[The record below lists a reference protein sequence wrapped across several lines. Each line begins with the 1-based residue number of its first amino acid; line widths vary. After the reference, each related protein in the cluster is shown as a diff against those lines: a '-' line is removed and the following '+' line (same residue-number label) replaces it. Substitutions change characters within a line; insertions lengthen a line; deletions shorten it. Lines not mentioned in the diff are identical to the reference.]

1 MIKAFTEVVV
11 RPLNAPASTTTKVVT
26 PTPMFAGGSIV
37 TAPPEIVT
45 LEDDT
50 PIVENA
56 VPPALLLLKVMLPVP
71 VVTPTL
77 KVMIILEFRLTLV
90 APILGLNV
98 IGIGG
103 TFIEVAVR
111 TPTVILGL
119 PDKPVALP
127 VSAPTKLDAVMIPEV
142 LMLPVRPIPT
152 PVSPLPLPTKLD
164 AVMIP
169 VVLMLPLV
177 PIPTPVS
184 PEPLPTKLDAVM
196 IPVVLIFPVLPIPTP
211 VNPLP
216 LPLKEV
222 AVMIPTLKFDG
233 GEILV
238 VNPTRLEALDI
249 LLF

>member
-1 MIKAFTEVVV
+1 M
-11 RPLNAPASTTTKVVT
+11 
-26 PTPMFAGGSIV
+26 V

-45 LEDDT
+45 DEEET
-50 PIVENA
+50 PMVENA
-56 VPPALLLLKVMLPVP
+56 VPPALLLLNVILPVP
-71 VVTPTL
+71 IATVPL
-77 KVMIILEFRLTLV
+77 KVMIMLEFRLTPV
-90 APILGLNV
+90 APILGLKV
-98 IGIGG
+98 MGIGG
-103 TFIEVAVR
+103 TSSLVAVR

-127 VSAPTKLDAVMIPEV
+127 VSAPTKLDAVIIPEV
-142 LMLPVRPIPT
+142 LMLPVLPIPT
-152 PVSPLPLPTKLD
+152 PVSPLPLPTNE
-164 AVMIP
+164 V
-169 VVLMLPLV
+169 
-177 PIPTPVS
+177 
-184 PEPLPTKLDAVM
+184 AVM

-238 VNPTRLEALDI
+238 ENPARLEALDI

>member
-1 MIKAFTEVVV
+1 M
-11 RPLNAPASTTTKVVT
+11 
-26 PTPMFAGGSIV
+26 V

-45 LEDDT
+45 LEDET

-56 VPPALLLLKVMLPVP
+56 VPDALFSLNVMLPVP
-71 VVTPTL
+71 LYTAGWL
-77 KVMIILEFRLTLV
+77 KVIIILDATATLV
-90 APILGLNV
+90 APIAGLNV
-98 IGIGG
+98 MGIGG
-103 TFIEVAVR
+103 TSSLVAVR
-111 TPTVILGL
+111 TPTVILGV

-127 VSAPTKLDAVMIPEV
+127 VNAPTKLDAVIIPEV
-142 LMLPVRPIPT
+142 LMLPVLPIPT
-152 PVSPLPLPTKLD
+152 PVNPLPLPTKLD

-169 VVLMLPLV
+169 VVFTLPLV

-184 PEPLPTKLDAVM
+184 PEPLPTNDVAVM

-238 VNPTRLEALDI
+238 ENPTRLDALDI
-249 LLF
+249 LLLLFSYL

>member
-1 MIKAFTEVVV
+1 MLINAFTEVVV
-11 RPLNAPASTTTKVVT
+11 SPLNAPASTTTKVVT
-26 PTPMFAGGSIV
+26 AKPMFDGGSMV
-37 TAPPEIVT
+37 TAPPEIDT
-45 LEDDT
+45 LEEET

-56 VPPALLLLKVMLPVP
+56 VPPALFALNVILPVP
-71 VVTPTL
+71 FATVPL
-77 KVMIILEFRLTLV
+77 KVIMILDATATLV
-90 APILGLNV
+90 APIAGLNTM
-98 IGIGG
+98 GIGG
-103 TFIEVAVR
+103 TFILVAVR

-127 VSAPTKLDAVMIPEV
+127 VSA
-142 LMLPVRPIPT
+142 
-152 PVSPLPLPTKLD
+152 
-164 AVMIP
+164 
-169 VVLMLPLV
+169 
-177 PIPTPVS
+177 
-184 PEPLPTKLDAVM
+184 PTKLDAVM

-238 VNPTRLEALDI
+238 ENPARLEALDI

>member
-1 MIKAFTEVVV
+1 LISAFIEVVV
-11 RPLNAPASTTTKVVT
+11 NPEKAPASTTTKVVV
-26 PTPMFAGGSIV
+26 PVPMFDGGSIV

-45 LEDDT
+45 DDDET

-56 VPPALLLLKVMLPVP
+56 VPDALFALNVILPVP

-77 KVMIILEFRLTLV
+77 KVMIMLEFRLTPV
-90 APILGLNV
+90 APIAGLKV
-98 IGIGG
+98 MGTGG
-103 TFIEVAVR
+103 TLIEVAVR

-127 VSAPTKLDAVMIPEV
+127 VNAPTKLDAVMIPEV
-142 LMLPVRPIPT
+142 LMLPV
-152 PVSPLPLPTKLD
+152 L
-164 AVMIP
+164 
-169 VVLMLPLV
+169 

-184 PEPLPTKLDAVM
+184 PEPLPTNDVAVM

-238 VNPTRLEALDI
+238 ENPARLDALDI
-249 LLF
+249 LLLLFSYL

>member
-1 MIKAFTEVVV
+1 
-11 RPLNAPASTTTKVVT
+11 VVT
-26 PTPMFAGGSIV
+26 AKPMFAGGSMV

-45 LEDDT
+45 LEEDT

-56 VPPALLLLKVMLPVP
+56 VPPALFALKVILPVP
-71 VVTPTL
+71 FVICWS
-77 KVMIILEFRLTLV
+77 KVMIILELGVTPV
-90 APILGLNV
+90 APIAGLKVN
-98 IGIGG
+98 GTGG
-103 TFIEVAVR
+103 TFIVVAVR
-111 TPTVILGL
+111 TPTLRLGL

-127 VSAPTKLDAVMIPEV
+127 EPLPTNDIAVMIPEV
-142 LMLPVRPIPT
+142 LMLPVLPIPT

-169 VVLMLPLV
+169 VVFTLPLV

-184 PEPLPTKLDAVM
+184 PEPLPTNDVAVM

-222 AVMIPTLKFDG
+222 AVMIPTLKFVG

-238 VNPTRLEALDI
+238 ENPTRLDALDI
-249 LLF
+249 LLCF

>member
-1 MIKAFTEVVV
+1 MIKAFIEVVV
-11 RPLNAPASTTTKVVT
+11 RPLNAPASTTTKVVVAV
-26 PTPMFAGGSIV
+26 PIFDGGSMV

-45 LEDDT
+45 DEDDT

-56 VPPALLLLKVMLPVP
+56 VPPALFVLNVMLPVP

-77 KVMIILEFRLTLV
+77 KVIMILEFKETPV
-90 APILGLNV
+90 APILGLKV
-98 IGIGG
+98 MGTGG

-127 VSAPTKLDAVMIPEV
+127 VSAPTKDVAVMIPEV
-142 LMLPVRPIPT
+142 LMLPVLPIPT
-152 PVSPLPLPTKLD
+152 PVNPLPLPTKL
-164 AVMIP
+164 V
-169 VVLMLPLV
+169 
-177 PIPTPVS
+177 
-184 PEPLPTKLDAVM
+184 AVM

-211 VNPLP
+211 VNSLP

-222 AVMIPTLKFDG
+222 AVMIPTLKFAG

-238 VNPTRLEALDI
+238 VNPARLEALDI